1 MVWAAGL
8 PGSEESSSAHESCC
22 RGIGAKL
29 SWAWGGGKHFHK
41 GLFCSAEV
49 LWRSCRLK
57 QSIRDHSIIITPRE
71 SWCRAAHTLQH
82 VHRLLHPSLRL
93 FFFFFV
99 KQLVWCSFP
108 LPQATSII
116 VFFSFSVFF
125 PALPPLFPGHP
136 LPSDLISRGQCS
148 VVAGC
153 SLCTQTHSEHAYAPT
168 PCWRL
173 VGGVTASVGEKEV
186 CRAQCVDKVMISPS
200 HLPC

>member
-93 FFFFFV
+93 FFFFSWSSWSDAPFHSL
-99 KQLVWCSFP
+99 KQPP
-108 LPQATSII
+108 LS
-116 VFFSFSVFF
+116 SFSPFLYF
-125 PALPPLFPGHP
+125 SQLFPHYSPVIHCP
-136 LPSDLISRGQCS
+136 LIWSHGGS
-148 VVAGC
+148 VLLSPGA
-153 SLCTQTHSEHAYAPT
+153 AYAHKHTRSMHTRPHH
-168 PCWRL
+168 
-173 VGGVTASVGEKEV
+173 VG
-186 CRAQCVDKVMISPS
+186 DW
-200 HLPC
+200 

>member
-29 SWAWGGGKHFHK
+29 SSAWGGGKHFHK

-71 SWCRAAHTLQH
+71 SWCRAVHTLQH

-93 FFFFFV
+93 SFFFFFV
-99 KQLVWCSFP
+99 VKRLVWCSFP
-108 LPQATSII
+108 LLPSSKPPLS
-116 VFFSFSVFF
+116 SFS
-125 PALPPLFPGHP
+125 PLLPPLFPGHP
-136 LPSDLISRGQCS
+136 LSSDFDLTGAVFCCRRVQLTHTNTLGACIRARTMLATGRWSDGICGGERG
-148 VVAGC
+148 
-153 SLCTQTHSEHAYAPT
+153 
-168 PCWRL
+168 
-173 VGGVTASVGEKEV
+173 
-186 CRAQCVDKVMISPS
+186 M
-200 HLPC
+200 

>member
-29 SWAWGGGKHFHK
+29 SSAWGGGKHFHK
-41 GLFCSAEV
+41 GLFCSVEV

-71 SWCRAAHTLQH
+71 SWCRAVHTLQH
-82 VHRLLHPSLRL
+82 VHRLLHPSLHL
-93 FFFFFV
+93 SFFFFV
-99 KQLVWCSFP
+99 VRRLVWCSFP
-108 LPQATSII
+108 LLPSSKPPLS
-116 VFFSFSVFF
+116 SFS
-125 PALPPLFPGHP
+125 PLLPPLFPGHP
-136 LPSDLISRGQCS
+136 LSSDLISRGQCS

-153 SLCTQTHSEHAYAPT
+153 SSRTQTHLEHACAPA